1 MGLSDICYAKFQ
13 KNEESLQFFNRIIL
27 TTNMFSNVNFTF
39 YLMLT
44 GGVFLNFP
52 SSGGGVTKTL
62 AG

>member
-27 TTNMFSNVNFTF
+27 TTNMFSNVKFTF

-44 GGVFLNFP
+44 GVFLNFP